1 MFRSYLLR
9 IYNRHPMRV
18 LARAILLSLVAGSL
32 PAQPTRLLRDPS
44 LGASAIAFTYGGD
57 IWVVARQ
64 GGAARRLTSTPAVEE
79 DPKFSPDGKWIAFT
93 SNREGGDAV
102 YVVSA
107 EGGNPRRL
115 TWSPAGEHARGWT
128 PDGRRVLFGSGRIS
142 APTPY
147 EKLWTIPLEGGPAQM
162 IPAYMGFR
170 GSFSP
175 DGKRI
180 VVDRVDRWDVE
191 FRSYRGGQNKPTHDH
206 RCHDWHRDATT

>member
-1 MFRSYLLR
+1 
-9 IYNRHPMRV
+9 MRV

-44 LGASAIAFTYGGD
+44 LGPSAIAFTYGGD